1 MSILP
6 QFRFFFVIGLII
18 LGMGSVS
25 NMDVFGQME
34 QTSNNFDKAKSSSDE
49 AISLIDSLKGSSL
62 LDSVVEGMQN
72 FSFPIANQSDNNDND
87 TETEISQTLDNALN
101 YLGPNNTTSNITAV
115 SPDKNNI
122 TISDNSNNLTNDG
135 ITSNNNGNNNI
146 ENMQSMMILPYP
158 MTISSK
164 DYIPLYSSMP
174 LKILNGNILAKLPCN
189 STNPLLQIVG
199 TSADNNVFP
208 IQMNLVSNFSKLGS
222 MCMYQSLIPN
232 DLSNLLYSHTITNIY
247 LYNPLNF
254 SLEVPTTTSI
264 FIGIHKLT
272 E

>member
-6 QFRFFFVIGLII
+6 QFRFFFVIGLIT
-18 LGMGSVS
+18 LGLGSVS
-25 NMDVFGQME
+25 SIDVLGQLE

-72 FSFPIANQSDNNDND
+72 FSFPIANQSDNNVSDN
-87 TETEISQTLDNALN
+87 EISQTLDSSLN
-101 YLGPNNTTSNITAV
+101 YLRQNNTALNITTV

-122 TISDNSNNLTNDG
+122 TLSGNNNNLTDDNVVT
-135 ITSNNNGNNNI
+135 IHNNSNNNI
-146 ENMQSMMILPYP
+146 ENMQSMMVLPYP

-174 LKILNGNILAKLPCN
+174 LKILKGNILAKLPCN
-189 STNPLLQIVG
+189 STNSLLQIVG
-199 TSADNNVFP
+199 ASADNNVFP

-247 LYNPLNF
+247 LYNPLDF

>member
-18 LGMGSVS
+18 LGLGSVS
-25 NMDVFGQME
+25 NLDVFGQME

-87 TETEISQTLDNALN
+87 EISQTLDSALN
-101 YLGPNNTTSNITAV
+101 YLGPNNTTLNITTV
-115 SPDKNNI
+115 SPDRNNI
-122 TISDNSNNLTNDG
+122 TISDNNNNLTNDDN
-135 ITSNNNGNNNI
+135 ITSNNNI

-247 LYNPLNF
+247 LYNPLDF

>member
-1 MSILP
+1 
-6 QFRFFFVIGLII
+6 
-18 LGMGSVS
+18 
-25 NMDVFGQME
+25 MDVFGQME

-72 FSFPIANQSDNNDND
+72 FSFPIANQSDNNNNAN
-87 TETEISQTLDNALN
+87 EISQTLDSTLN
-101 YLGPNNTTSNITAV
+101 YLGQNNTALNITTV
-115 SPDKNNI
+115 SPGKNNI
-122 TISDNSNNLTNDG
+122 TISYNNNNLTNDDNV
-135 ITSNNNGNNNI
+135 TSSFNSDNI
-146 ENMQSMMILPYP
+146 ENMQSMLILPYP
-158 MTISSK
+158 MTISAK

-247 LYNPLNF
+247 LYNPRDF

>member
-1 MSILP
+1 MSILT
-6 QFRFFFVIGLII
+6 QFRFFFIIGLII
-18 LGMGSVS
+18 LSLGSVS

-72 FSFPIANQSDNNDND
+72 FSFAIANQSDNNDN
-87 TETEISQTLDNALN
+87 EVSQTLDSALN
-101 YLGPNNTTSNITAV
+101 YLGPNNTALNITTV

-122 TISDNSNNLTNDG
+122 TISDNNNNLTSDDN
-135 ITSNNNGNNNI
+135 ITSNNNSNNNI

-222 MCMYQSLIPN
+222 MCMYQSIIPN

-247 LYNPLNF
+247 LYNPLDF

>member
-18 LGMGSVS
+18 LGLGSVS
-25 NMDVFGQME
+25 NLDVFGQME
-34 QTSNNFDKAKSSSDE
+34 QASNNFDKAKSSSDE

-72 FSFPIANQSDNNDND
+72 FSIPIANQSDNNDN
-87 TETEISQTLDNALN
+87 EISQTLDSALN
-101 YLGPNNTTSNITAV
+101 YLGPNNTTFNITTV
-115 SPDKNNI
+115 SPDRNNI
-122 TISDNSNNLTNDG
+122 TTSYNNNNLTNDDN
-135 ITSNNNGNNNI
+135 ITSNNNI
-146 ENMQSMMILPYP
+146 ENMQSMLILPYP

-164 DYIPLYSSMP
+164 EYIPLYSSMP

-247 LYNPLNF
+247 LYNPLDF

>member
-1 MSILP
+1 LSL
-6 QFRFFFVIGLII
+6 
-18 LGMGSVS
+18 GSVS

-72 FSFPIANQSDNNDND
+72 FSFAIANQSDNNDN
-87 TETEISQTLDNALN
+87 EISQTLDSALN
-101 YLGPNNTTSNITAV
+101 YLGPNNTALNITTV

-122 TISDNSNNLTNDG
+122 TISDNNNNLTSDDN
-135 ITSNNNGNNNI
+135 ITSNNNSNNNI

-222 MCMYQSLIPN
+222 MCMYQSIIPN

-247 LYNPLNF
+247 LYNPLDF
-254 SLEVPTTTSI
+254 SIEVPTTTSI
-264 FIGIHKLT
+264 FVGIHKLT